1 MTGYGVPVATTS
13 KIFNILDEQK
23 NKLSVISSEAI
34 YGASSI
40 MFPDNAPVGLNFR
53 LDLPQAQTISANF
66 SVSVTQLNIGVYM
79 YALRYPCGAGGNIT
93 DLLQLSTSGAWSSD
107 NN

>member
-1 MTGYGVPVATTS
+1 
-13 KIFNILDEQK
+13 
-23 NKLSVISSEAI
+23 
-34 YGASSI
+34 

-107 NN
+107 NNEGTAIQFTSNRSLYLEATDTLTQAANT